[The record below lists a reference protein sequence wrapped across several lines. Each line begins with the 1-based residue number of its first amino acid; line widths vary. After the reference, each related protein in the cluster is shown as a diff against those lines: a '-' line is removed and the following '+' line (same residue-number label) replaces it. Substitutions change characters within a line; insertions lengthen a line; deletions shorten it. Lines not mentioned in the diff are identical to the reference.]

1 MKQVMLK
8 HCTANLVRALGQNT
22 KVLKF
27 LGNPKGD
34 EMDMK
39 VLDFEHFLSM
49 LHTGTTN
56 KDQGSYEDQVKG
68 RHVLDK
74 DGNGTIMGGEI
85 CHVPVWMR

>member
-1 MKQVMLK
+1 MLK